1 MKMRTMV
8 VLGFLLALT
17 LVQIEFVGTIHSPQ
31 CLVSDNAIL
40 SSLTDWADDFTD
52 GNFDD
57 WTVTIGALDASDGV
71 LRGTTATWN
80 WIYHNSTCI
89 STWSFDVY
97 YRGTGAFNVWF
108 MCNYTQPSN
117 SYRPWDGYFIHM
129 GSAMGNIEMKRDWD
143 GGQVVLASYDPGSLI
158 GWWNIEVNRS
168 SDGWINVRV
177 DGTERMEVQDDK
189 WNESLYFF
197 FESYDQQAIDN
208 IEVGLI
214 DVTTPPTTSTSTTD
228 TTTTGSGQGIVDYL
242 LSNPILLAAIIT
254 AVATVCAAG
263 IKRSRG

>member
-1 MKMRTMV
+1 
-8 VLGFLLALT
+8 
-17 LVQIEFVGTIHSPQ
+17 
-31 CLVSDNAIL
+31 
-40 SSLTDWADDFTD
+40 
-52 GNFDD
+52 
-57 WTVTIGALDASDGV
+57 
-71 LRGTTATWN
+71 
-80 WIYHNSTCI
+80 
-89 STWSFDVY
+89 
-97 YRGTGAFNVWF
+97 
-108 MCNYTQPSN
+108 
-117 SYRPWDGYFIHM
+117 
-129 GSAMGNIEMKRDWD
+129 
-143 GGQVVLASYDPGSLI
+143 
-158 GWWNIEVNRS
+158 
-168 SDGWINVRV
+168 
-177 DGTERMEVQDDK
+177 MEVQDDK